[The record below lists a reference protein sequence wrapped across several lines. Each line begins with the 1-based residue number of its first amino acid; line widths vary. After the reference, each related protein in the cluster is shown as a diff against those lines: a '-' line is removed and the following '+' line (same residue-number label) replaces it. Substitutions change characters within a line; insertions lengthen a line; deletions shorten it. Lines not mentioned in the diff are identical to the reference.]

1 VTAARC
7 ISSPALLP
15 INLDEMEKKIE
26 QHTKEW
32 AQLKQ
37 VQQSTTSAPAPA
49 PVSNSDETG
58 GGGGE
63 RTKDDGSGKRTKHE
77 SDEKKERKAKSGK
90 VRRTLR
96 RRAKGKEAED
106 VPPPSATTKAKKQQK
121 KEQRKSGKKEAEE
134 TKPHRQPL
142 LSFSVDSANNRR
154 GGGELQKADPV
165 VVVGVE
171 TEAEADRR
179 QIRRK
184 ATIGDWERAD
194 AISPKSDRKPRYRIL
209 SLDSLFWACSESL
222 FMCIVRVSRVSCVV
236 SCVGLS
242 AHEVR

>member
-1 VTAARC
+1 MKRAAAAAKERRTTA
-7 ISSPALLP
+7 
-15 INLDEMEKKIE
+15 
-26 QHTKEW
+26 
-32 AQLKQ
+32 
-37 VQQSTTSAPAPA
+37 
-49 PVSNSDETG
+49 
-58 GGGGE
+58 
-63 RTKDDGSGKRTKHE
+63 
-77 SDEKKERKAKSGK
+77 EKKEKKAKSGK

-106 VPPPSATTKAKKQQK
+106 VPSPSATTKAKKQQK

-165 VVVGVE
+165 VAVGVE

-184 ATIGDWERAD
+184 ATIGDWERAN

-209 SLDSLFWACSESL
+209 SLDSLFLGL
-222 FMCIVRVSRVSCVV
+222 F
-236 SCVGLS
+236 
-242 AHEVR
+242 